1 MQGRVITAGNRAGR
15 SDPHIHQVQGSVL
28 CRLRGKIPL
37 QHPPRSKRSPHLLV
51 SAARITH
58 GYARG
63 PWPGS
68 RCEDPHVVIAPARYL
83 NGDRPKLLLNYYRR
97 RVGGSSVLRLL
108 RRDSISAVS
117 LLSPGLRA
125 SLGALS
131 ECFAGLADAGLTRRS
146 IACDEQ
152 WRSCRARLSASTAR

>member
-1 MQGRVITAGNRAGR
+1 MQGRVITVGNRAGR

-63 PWPGS
+63 LWPGS
-68 RCEDPHVVIAPARYL
+68 RSEDPHVVIAPAQPEMLSAGPCQLAAPGRAGVGLYPIVAS
-83 NGDRPKLLLNYYRR
+83 RP
-97 RVGGSSVLRLL
+97 VADSST
-108 RRDSISAVS
+108 
-117 LLSPGLRA
+117 PP
-125 SLGALS
+125 
-131 ECFAGLADAGLTRRS
+131 LADAVVGDS
-146 IACDEQ
+146 SHD
-152 WRSCRARLSASTAR
+152 SS

>member
-1 MQGRVITAGNRAGR
+1 MGNRTVH

-28 CRLRGKIPL
+28 SRQRGKIPL

-68 RCEDPHVVIAPARYL
+68 RCEDPHVVIAPAQTETSPVGSHQLAAPGRAGVGLYPIEA
-83 NGDRPKLLLNYYRR
+83 GRPS
-97 RVGGSSVLRLL
+97 VDSSMPPLIDAVVSDSSQRATAARLICDPPWSVQSTSRTRLL
-108 RRDSISAVS
+108 TAHYQ
-117 LLSPGLRA
+117 
-125 SLGALS
+125 
-131 ECFAGLADAGLTRRS
+131 DAGLVLLPRRIVVS
-146 IACDEQ
+146 
-152 WRSCRARLSASTAR
+152 

>member
-1 MQGRVITAGNRAGR
+1 MYIAVAEGLDPRVGARQGHYSGSLPLTLKEETPLFLLFLACMQGRVITVGNRTVH

-63 PWPGS
+63 LWPGS
-68 RCEDPHVVIAPARYL
+68 RIEDPHVVIAPAPAQPETFSIGSCQLAAPGRAGVGLYPIVA
-83 NGDRPKLLLNYYRR
+83 GRPAFD
-97 RVGGSSVLRLL
+97 SSTPPP
-108 RRDSISAVS
+108 D
-117 LLSPGLRA
+117 
-125 SLGALS
+125 
-131 ECFAGLADAGLTRRS
+131 
-146 IACDEQ
+146 
-152 WRSCRARLSASTAR
+152 